1 MKRQLTKVTLICGLL
16 WSGEG
21 VVVMADER
29 TAPPLLPPQERQSSA
44 QVATKL
50 ASYRLFTNANRSA
63 DNVIDLYST
72 SSEEIFIV
80 VGVPNPN
87 LTPVLDQYQTGN
99 PISLGLGQVQWLFEV
114 FDFANLEQA
123 LGQIGYEKY

>member
-1 MKRQLTKVTLICGLL
+1 
-16 WSGEG
+16 
-21 VVVMADER
+21 MADER